1 MIRQNFNADWT
12 VEKGDGNSR
21 MNSFLGNTQTKTVHL
36 PYDAMIHEAR
46 TPDTKNGAQTGFYP
60 GGEYIFQ
67 KHFTA
72 PQAWQGKPV
81 SLVFEG
87 VYQTAL
93 VYLNGWLLTR
103 NVNGYAEFTVE
114 AGPYLK
120 YGADNLLKVIAD
132 NSLEPNSRWYTGSG
146 IYRPVRLLVGNKV
159 YLPQDTVRI
168 TTREADEGFALLDV
182 TAQVQS
188 ASTVTER
195 VTLQQTICREGTA
208 VLTDRQNLLLQPGES
223 RTVSFRYC
231 VDSPALWSPENPN
244 LYTSTMQVL
253 EGEEELDREETGFGI
268 RTLSIDAAHGVR
280 INGQTVKL
288 RGACIH
294 HDNGILGA
302 ATLPDA
308 EERRIRQL
316 KEAGFNAIRS
326 SHHPAGR
333 ALLDACDRY
342 GVLIMDELSDVW
354 NVRKNPYDYAL
365 YFEQDWKP
373 TIQKMV
379 AKDYNHP
386 SVILYCVGNEI
397 SEAGSESGAET
408 NRRLCN
414 TFRELDPTRYTTNAL
429 NGLMAAGYRLRE
441 IMGDVMR
448 KFPAQPGPSG
458 GDGGGSNALNSFM
471 SLMSGEKG
479 DYFATHPL
487 LTEALSGCEDS
498 CDVIGLNYLTGRHV
512 LEHELHP
519 HKAVLGTETYPADI
533 VRLWRI
539 VEENPHMI
547 GDFTWA
553 GYDYLGEA
561 GCGIFHYDGG
571 ANFSSIYPERTAYIG
586 DLDLLG
592 NRRPISYLREIVYGL
607 RKAPYL
613 AVLRMEHNGQTS
625 SKTPWMFKDNLSSW
639 TWPGFEGQTASVDV
653 YSASEEVELF
663 LNGASL
669 GRRAMVD
676 FTATYSVPYTPG
688 ELKAVGYTG
697 GVCDGEFTLRTAQ
710 DAQMTLTVDRKTL
723 QANGE
728 DAAFVMIQFVD
739 ANGTADLHTKHTLKV
754 ELEGAG
760 ILEAV
765 GSANPCSEE
774 RYDTPESET
783 FDGCCMAVIRAGEAA
798 GEIHLTVTADD
809 SVQKQL
815 TILIQEAEG

>member
-195 VTLQQTICREGTA
+195 VTLQQTICNKVYLPQDTVRITTREADEGFALLDVTAQVQSASTVTERVTLQQTICREGTA

-253 EGEEELDREETGFGI
+253 EGEEELDQEETGFGI

-342 GVLIMDELSDVW
+342 GVLVMDEATLPDAEERRIRQLKEAGFNAIRSSHHPAGRALLDACDRYGVLVMDELSDVW

-365 YFEQDWKP
+365 YFEQNWKP

-397 SEAGSESGAET
+397 SEAGSESGAEI

-458 GDGGGSNALNSFM
+458 GDGGGSNA
-471 SLMSGEKG
+471 
-479 DYFATHPL
+479 
-487 LTEALSGCEDS
+487 
-498 CDVIGLNYLTGRHV
+498 
-512 LEHELHP
+512 
-519 HKAVLGTETYPADI
+519 
-533 VRLWRI
+533 
-539 VEENPHMI
+539 
-547 GDFTWA
+547 
-553 GYDYLGEA
+553 
-561 GCGIFHYDGG
+561 
-571 ANFSSIYPERTAYIG
+571 
-586 DLDLLG
+586 
-592 NRRPISYLREIVYGL
+592 
-607 RKAPYL
+607 
-613 AVLRMEHNGQTS
+613 
-625 SKTPWMFKDNLSSW
+625 
-639 TWPGFEGQTASVDV
+639 
-653 YSASEEVELF
+653 
-663 LNGASL
+663 
-669 GRRAMVD
+669 AM
-676 FTATYSVPYTPG
+676 
-688 ELKAVGYTG
+688 
-697 GVCDGEFTLRTAQ
+697 
-710 DAQMTLTVDRKTL
+710 
-723 QANGE
+723 
-728 DAAFVMIQFVD
+728 AA
-739 ANGTADLHTKHTLKV
+739 
-754 ELEGAG
+754 
-760 ILEAV
+760 
-765 GSANPCSEE
+765 
-774 RYDTPESET
+774 
-783 FDGCCMAVIRAGEAA
+783 AA
-798 GEIHLTVTADD
+798 MR
-809 SVQKQL
+809 
-815 TILIQEAEG
+815 